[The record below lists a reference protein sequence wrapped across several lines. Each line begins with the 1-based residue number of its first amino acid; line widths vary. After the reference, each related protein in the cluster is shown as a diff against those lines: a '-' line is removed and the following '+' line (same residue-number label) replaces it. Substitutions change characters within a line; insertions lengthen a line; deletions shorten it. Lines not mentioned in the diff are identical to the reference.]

1 MTKIILN
8 DADMINS
15 IYDNEN
21 TWKEL
26 ACKDFDEKII
36 LYGNSRHIP
45 DVLNASWY
53 TKYKYI
59 VTDADDM
66 SKEEFE
72 QNYIDEYSPAQIHN
86 VYNIVNYTEGEE
98 ELIIKKVIEQL
109 DPGLELECITLKGLI
124 DPNDWKKAIYIKDS
138 LNINKV
144 ANFIFGDIHS
154 VEIIN
159 EDGIEYDNE
168 LFNDRKTIKEKLR
181 TYYNIPKDEEL
192 IVKSY
197 AGYTQI
203 TNYDIID

>member
-1 MTKIILN
+1 
-8 DADMINS
+8 
-15 IYDNEN
+15 
-21 TWKEL
+21 
-26 ACKDFDEKII
+26 
-36 LYGNSRHIP
+36 
-45 DVLNASWY
+45 
-53 TKYKYI
+53 
-59 VTDADDM
+59 M

-159 EDGIEYDNE
+159 EDGITEQVDFFEYDMNY
-168 LFNDRKTIKEKLR
+168 LMIEKL
-181 TYYNIPKDEEL
+181 
-192 IVKSY
+192 
-197 AGYTQI
+197 
-203 TNYDIID
+203 